1 MAGVLSGLNF
11 LLVIVIGFYWDVAWH
26 IDNGRDVELFTPSHV
41 MILVGL
47 GGLIYTAY
55 LTMLFA
61 TLEDAK
67 TGFRVAM
74 VRVPWSALLLLSLG
88 VGGVAAFPL
97 DNLWHEAYG
106 LDVTLWSPTHLQLL
120 GGGSLATL
128 ALFLMCAEALPSARP
143 TLLGR
148 FIMALTGG
156 TVLVGLSTFLGEFD
170 FGVPQFQALYLP
182 ILIVA
187 AASMALVLA
196 RLALGPWGAVK
207 VAVVYLVLRGFVALA
222 VGGALDHTVPRFPL
236 YLPSALLVEA
246 AAVAVGTRSRLRLAV
261 VAGGLVGTVGVALE
275 LVWVRVSGWAATG
288 AMPTSML
295 VKMLVV
301 VPLAAVAAVGAG
313 CRHRPGV
320 PGRRRARRRPGG
332 QDPGGR
338 AGACGRGARG
348 GAGLSAAPE
357 RGRRRGRDP
366 HGGGRG
372 PGVRRGPARAGRRRR
387 RGDGLRGDV
396 VAGRGPG
403 DRLLRRGR
411 APACT
416 ARRTRCR

>member
-1 MAGVLSGLNF
+1 MSADLILATGWGWGAWVWLMVPLAIYAVVSLTLFAMGRNNGPAFTDFFFGNISDSLRRATGFPGWSMAGVLSGLHF
-11 LLVIVIGFYWDVAWH
+11 LLVVVVGFYWDVAWH

-61 TLEDAK
+61 TLEDVK
-67 TGFRVAM
+67 SGIRVGF

-128 ALFLMCAEALPSARP
+128 ALFLMCAEALPAARP

-170 FGVPQFQALYLP
+170 FGVPQFQAIYLP

-196 RLALGPWGAVK
+196 RLALGPWA
-207 VAVVYLVLRGFVALA
+207 
-222 VGGALDHTVPRFPL
+222 
-236 YLPSALLVEA
+236 
-246 AAVAVGTRSRLRLAV
+246 RSRWRWSTWSC
-261 VAGGLVGTVGVALE
+261 AGSWRWRSAGRSTTPCPGSRCTCRRRCWWRRPRWRWGPGRGCDWRSWRGGWSA
-275 LVWVRVSGWAATG
+275 RSGWPWSWSG
-288 AMPTSML
+288 S
-295 VKMLVV
+295 
-301 VPLAAVAAVGAG
+301 G
-313 CRHRPGV
+313 CRAGWRPGRC
-320 PGRRRARRRPGG
+320 RRR
-332 QDPGGR
+332 
-338 AGACGRGARG
+338 CW
-348 GAGLSAAPE
+348 
-357 RGRRRGRDP
+357 
-366 HGGGRG
+366 
-372 PGVRRGPARAGRRRR
+372 
-387 RGDGLRGDV
+387 
-396 VAGRGPG
+396 
-403 DRLLRRGR
+403 
-411 APACT
+411 
-416 ARRTRCR
+416 